1 MDILGARRSIEQ
13 KLLMQSVALMAL
25 VAVSGTVMG
34 IVTGSSA
41 VLLDGVFS
49 FVDVVIKIMMLMTAK
64 LVARETSK
72 RFQFGFWQFE
82 PLVLAV
88 EGFFILLIVIYA
100 LSSGI
105 TDLLSGGRR
114 VDFGPAIFYAI
125 FFTVADTAYYLYVR
139 RINKSLQSNL
149 IKFDNVSWYV
159 DALLEAAILIS
170 FVVATMLESTEY
182 ARWATYIDP
191 IVLIILAVQMIP
203 SAFRI
208 IVPSMKQILGWAPTS
223 LHNEVQEIMDR
234 FMEKYNF
241 KDYVTSVQVYGNTR
255 IIEIDILVPKSF
267 PYQTIAEI
275 DAIRNEIDQ
284 EIGGNPTEKWVT
296 ISFTGTRKWMA
307 KDYLLD
313 EEEDE

>member
-105 TDLLSGGRR
+105 TDLLSGGRL